1 MLMSFELRDRDLLG
15 RIGKL
20 RTKSGEV
27 ETPAFMPVIN
37 PVLQTLEPRRMRE
50 EFGID
55 IVITNSYI
63 IKNHYEEVPNLKVH
77 SLLDYDGVVMTD
89 SGAYQILVYGGVK
102 VSQPEIIEFQKMI
115 ESDIAVILDIPT
127 GWDESR
133 SRVEYTVNET
143 LERAEKALPLIEDA
157 PNLWVGPIQGGR
169 HLDLVEYSAKRIGEM
184 AYDVHALGSPTEVME
199 RYMYPVLVD
208 MTMMAKLNIPV
219 ERPLHLFGAGHPMVF
234 ALAVAMGCDLFDSAA
249 YVLYAKDDRYLTS
262 QGTLLIE
269 NLQYLPCN
277 CPICKK
283 YSAAELKELPQGL
296 RQGAVAEHNLHVT
309 STELKVVKQ
318 AITEGRLWD
327 LVETRAKA
335 HPQMTAALKTLSKY
349 SKYLEKGSPGF
360 KGHGVFYY
368 DYHSLVKPEALRY
381 NIQLKENYRQPEGK
395 DVLVLIKA
403 PPKMPFNQFSG
414 FKKIKNGVKDAWG
427 VTFCFYAA
435 PYGLVPEHLA
445 ETFPLSQ
452 FEIAEPL
459 DKETIEFTI
468 ENIRGYLELT
478 EWKRIIFVREYNDLE
493 VKIEETLMDMATL
506 PEVIQSRNIWEEEMG
521 RELGTIIKVDEP

>member
-37 PVLQTLEPRRMRE
+37 PVLQTLEPRRMKE

-63 IKNHYEEVPNLKVH
+63 IKNHFEDIPALTVH
-77 SLLDYDGVVMTD
+77 SLLDYDGVIMTD

-102 VSQPEIIEFQKMI
+102 VNQPEIIAFQKRI

-143 LERAEKALPLIEDA
+143 LERAKKALPLIEDT
-157 PNLWVGPIQGGR
+157 PNLWVGPVQGGR
-169 HLDLVEYSAKRIGEM
+169 HLDLVADSARRIGEM
-184 AYDVHALGSPTEVME
+184 PYDIHALGSPTEVME

-208 MTMMAKLNIPV
+208 MTMMTKLNIPV

-249 YVLYAKDDRYLTS
+249 YVLYAKDDRYLTN
-262 QGTLLIE
+262 QGTLLLE

-277 CPICKK
+277 CPICRK
-283 YSAAELKELPQGL
+283 YSASELKDLPRGM
-296 RQGAVAEHNLHVT
+296 RQEAIAEHNLHVT
-309 STELKVVKQ
+309 ATEMEIVKQ
-318 AITEGRLWD
+318 AIVEGRLWD

-335 HPQMTAALKTLSKY
+335 HPQMSAALKTLSKY
-349 SKYLEKGSPGF
+349 SRYIEKGSSGF

-368 DYHSLVKPEALRY
+368 DYNSLVRPETLRH
-381 NIQLKENYRQPEGK
+381 NIQLKENFKQPEGK

-403 PPKMPFNQFSG
+403 PPKMPFNRYREFRR
-414 FKKIKNGVKDAWG
+414 IKNSVKDAESI
-427 VTFCFYAA
+427 TFCFYAA
-435 PYGLVPEHLA
+435 PYGIIPEHLS

-452 FEIAEPL
+452 YDIAEPL
-459 DKETIEFTI
+459 DIETIEFTV
-468 ENIRGYLELT
+468 ENIREYLEST
-478 EWKRIIFVREYNDLE
+478 EWRRVILVREYDELD
-493 VKIEETLMDMATL
+493 VATEEMLMNLALL
-506 PEVIQSRNIWEEEMG
+506 PEVIQSRNIWEEETG
-521 RELGTIIKVDEP
+521 KELKTVL